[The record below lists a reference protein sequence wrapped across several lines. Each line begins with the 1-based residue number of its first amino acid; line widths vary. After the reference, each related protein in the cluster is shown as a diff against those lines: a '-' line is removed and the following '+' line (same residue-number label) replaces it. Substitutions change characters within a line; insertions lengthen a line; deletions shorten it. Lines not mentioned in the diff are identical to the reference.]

1 MAPICTGNSGSMSCI
16 LDLREISLKKGSF
29 SPQRHQLPV
38 DEVDPV
44 GEEEADVEG
53 GEDAEE
59 EEVEPGHLHFVLRMK
74 VF

>member
-1 MAPICTGNSGSMSCI
+1 MT
-16 LDLREISLKKGSF
+16 
-29 SPQRHQLPV
+29 PV

-59 EEVEPGHLHFVLRMK
+59 EKIKPSHLHFVLGIK
-74 VF
+74 E

>member
-1 MAPICTGNSGSMSCI
+1 MT
-16 LDLREISLKKGSF
+16 
-29 SPQRHQLPV
+29 PV

-59 EEVEPGHLHFVLRMK
+59 EEVEPGHLHFVLRIE
-74 VF
+74 VFWKLCNNNFYRFNTLKNMQ